1 MARRTF
7 FSFHYDRDVW
17 RANQVRM
24 ANVVLGTDRAGFFD
38 HSEYED
44 AKRTGVYG
52 IQRMILRHLENTTVT
67 VVLIGRDT
75 AARPWVQYEIAES
88 IKRKNGLL
96 GIYIH
101 HLQDPNQPAPLTI
114 LGQMVLPPKP
124 SVPPLVEF
132 PVYSWDPQKV
142 SAFAQLIEAAGQRA
156 DRMRQSLLLPP
167 GLGFLRPK

>member
-7 FSFHYDRDVW
+7 FSFHYDNDVW

-24 ANVVLGTDRAGFFD
+24 SNVVLGTDRAGYFD

-44 AKRTGVYG
+44 AKRAGALG

-75 AARPWVQYEIAES
+75 ATRPWVQYEIAES

-101 HLQDPNQPAPLTI
+101 HLRDPNQLSTISI
-114 LGQMVLPPKP
+114 LGQMMPPLKP
-124 SVPPLVEF
+124 AVPPLVEF
-132 PVYSWDPQKV
+132 PAYSWDPQNV
-142 SAFAQLIEAAGQRA
+142 SGFAQLIEAAGQRA
-156 DRMRQSLLLPP
+156 DRMRKPLPPP
-167 GLGFLRPK
+167 GLGFLRSR